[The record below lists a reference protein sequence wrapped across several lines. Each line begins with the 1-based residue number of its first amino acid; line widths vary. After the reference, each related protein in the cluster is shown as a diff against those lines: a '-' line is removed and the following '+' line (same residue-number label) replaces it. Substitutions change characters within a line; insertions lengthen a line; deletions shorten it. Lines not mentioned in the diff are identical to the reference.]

1 MSHARTKQQRLELAK
16 RLLLIHHQ
24 KGIRDVELARELGVA
39 YNSAWRYRRELGA
52 VPVSPGRFK
61 LIPTQ
66 EDIELARAVLET
78 AGAHAEP
85 PQNQNNRRKLGKG
98 VGRS

>member
-24 KGIRDVELARELGVA
+24 EGIGDAELAHELGVA

-66 EDIELARAVLET
+66 EDIELAHAVLET
-78 AGAHAEP
+78 ASACAEP
-85 PQNQNNRRKLGKG
+85 LRDQNKQKREK
-98 VGRS
+98 